1 MKVYLFNVEKRQ
13 DIIQVKDDEDV
24 NTKFDDWLRE
34 EVEGGF
40 ILYEL
45 VREPKISE
53 TGD

>member
-1 MKVYLFNVEKRQ
+1 MTVYIFSVEAKQ
-13 DIIQVKDDEDV
+13 EIVQVKDDEDV
-24 NTKFDDWLRE
+24 NTKFDDWLRS